1 MIIEALPELLC
12 FFFLESLLLPNDD
25 NAFDDDLLDAADF
38 DDDTR
43 FLEGSEIV
51 LNPTVTQGTFGDS
64 ASSGRCEE
72 LMRRY
77 ERVLQEKRHS
87 WTSHLRLLT
96 KLGAG
101 GQGVV
106 YLTERRG
113 SDGFTLPVALKV
125 FSPERY
131 ATPVHY
137 DSDMARIGR
146 VAAKVAQIQHENLL
160 VVENFLDRDRIR
172 MMVMEW
178 VEGYDLRR
186 LLKPD
191 LLKNLKPHFSA
202 KRFEYINDV
211 LITEGPVQPRFRSGF
226 AVAIVRECLEALAA
240 MHRQNIVHSDIK
252 PGNIMLKRTGHSKI
266 IDIGSAFALSD
277 PPQKRTCT
285 PTYAAL
291 EVLEGGEITP
301 RSDLASLGFVLLEL
315 LSGQP
320 VFAGMNDYKQ
330 LVEAKRTLKDRL
342 VDFIPKELADNE
354 LLMSFLSGMI
364 DPDPQTRLPD
374 AETANLV
381 DFGAAAFHRQLIKND
396 LSTEYENDLRIWI
409 DELLEIELESPEILQ
424 LG

>member
-1 MIIEALPELLC
+1 MRHRLP
-12 FFFLESLLLPNDD
+12 D
-25 NAFDDDLLDAADF
+25 NNTSDDDFEIVSVNF
-38 DDDTR
+38 DEETR
-43 FLEGSEIV
+43 FIESEGIIV
-51 LNPTVTQGTFGDS
+51 EPTVTQAVPGEA
-64 ASSGRCEE
+64 ASTGRCRE
-72 LMRRY
+72 LNVRY
-77 ERVLQEKRHS
+77 ERILREKRHS

-96 KLGAG
+96 KIGAG

-146 VAAKVAQIQHENLL
+146 VAATVAQIQHENLL

-178 VEGYDLRR
+178 VEGFDLRR

-191 LLKNLKPHFSA
+191 LLSNLKPHFTTE
-202 KRFEYINDV
+202 RWDYINDV
-211 LITEGPVQPRFRSGF
+211 LITEGPTQPRFRSGF

-266 IDIGSAFALSD
+266 IDIGSAFDMAD

-291 EVLEGGEITP
+291 EVLEGSEVTP

-315 LSGQP
+315 LAGKP
-320 VFAGMNDYKQ
+320 VFAGLNDYKE
-330 LVEAKRTLKDRL
+330 LVDAKRTIKDRL
-342 VDFIPKELADNE
+342 DEFVPQELADNE
-354 LLMSFLSGMI
+354 LLMSFLSGLV
-364 DPDPQTRLPD
+364 DPDPQTRFAD
-374 AETANLV
+374 ADTANLIE
-381 DFGAAAFHRQLIKND
+381 FGAAAFHRQLIKND
-396 LSTEYENDLRIWI
+396 LSTEYENDLRIWV
-409 DELLEIELESPEILQ
+409 DELLEIELNHPEILALPQ
-424 LG
+424 

>member
-1 MIIEALPELLC
+1 MPDKNPFE
-12 FFFLESLLLPNDD
+12 D
-25 NAFDDDLLDAADF
+25 DF
-38 DDDTR
+38 DQAPINLDDETR
-43 FLEGSEIV
+43 YLDGAEIV
-51 LNPTVTQGTFGDS
+51 LEPTVTQAMPGEPDS
-64 ASSGRCEE
+64 AGRCRD
-72 LMRRY
+72 LILRY
-77 ERVLQEKRHS
+77 DRILQEKRHS

-96 KLGAG
+96 KIGAG

-113 SDGFTLPVALKV
+113 ADGFTLPVALKV

-146 VAAKVAQIQHENLL
+146 VAAAVAQIQHENLL

-178 VEGYDLRR
+178 VEGFDLRR
-186 LLKPD
+186 LLKPN
-191 LLKNLKPHFSA
+191 LLTNLEPHFTA
-202 KRFEYINDV
+202 ERWEYINDV
-211 LITEGPVQPRFRSGF
+211 LITKGPVQPRFRSGF

-266 IDIGSAFALSD
+266 IDIGSAFAISD

-315 LSGQP
+315 LAGRP
-320 VFAGMNDYKQ
+320 IFAGMNDYKE
-330 LVEAKRTLKDRL
+330 LVQAKRTIKNRL
-342 VDFIPKELADNE
+342 EEFVPKELADNE
-354 LLMSFLSGMI
+354 ILMSLIAGMI
-364 DPDPQTRLPD
+364 DPDPQTRIAD
-374 AETANLV
+374 AESANLIE
-381 DFGAAAFHRQLIKND
+381 FGAAAFHRQLVKND
-396 LSTEYENDLRIWI
+396 LSTEYENDLRIWV
-409 DELLEIELESPEILQ
+409 DELLAIEIDHPEILE
-424 LG
+424 LPE

>member
-1 MIIEALPELLC
+1 
-12 FFFLESLLLPNDD
+12 
-25 NAFDDDLLDAADF
+25 
-38 DDDTR
+38 
-43 FLEGSEIV
+43 
-51 LNPTVTQGTFGDS
+51 
-64 ASSGRCEE
+64 
-72 LMRRY
+72 
-77 ERVLQEKRHS
+77 
-87 WTSHLRLLT
+87 
-96 KLGAG
+96 
-101 GQGVV
+101 
-106 YLTERRG
+106 
-113 SDGFTLPVALKV
+113 
-125 FSPERY
+125 
-131 ATPVHY
+131 
-137 DSDMARIGR
+137 
-146 VAAKVAQIQHENLL
+146 
-160 VVENFLDRDRIR
+160 
-172 MMVMEW
+172 
-178 VEGYDLRR
+178 
-186 LLKPD
+186 
-191 LLKNLKPHFSA
+191 
-202 KRFEYINDV
+202 
-211 LITEGPVQPRFRSGF
+211 
-226 AVAIVRECLEALAA
+226 

-266 IDIGSAFALSD
+266 IDIGSAFAISD

-320 VFAGMNDYKQ
+320 IFAGMNDYKQ

>member
-1 MIIEALPELLC
+1 M
-12 FFFLESLLLPNDD
+12 PN
-25 NAFDDDLLDAADF
+25 NNTFDDPFEEAPADH
-38 DDDTR
+38 DDETR
-43 FLEGSEIV
+43 FLDHSEVVIE
-51 LNPTVTQGTFGDS
+51 PTVTQALPGEES
-64 ASSGRCEE
+64 AVGRCHE
-72 LMRRY
+72 LTQRY

-146 VAAKVAQIQHENLL
+146 VAATVAQIQHENLL

-191 LLKNLKPHFSA
+191 LLTNLKPHFSPD
-202 KRFEYINDV
+202 RWNYINDV
-211 LITEGPVQPRFRSGF
+211 LITEGPMQPRFRSGF
-226 AVAIVRECLEALAA
+226 AVAIVRTCLEALAA

-266 IDIGSAFALSD
+266 IDIGSAFDIAD

-291 EVLEGGEITP
+291 EVLEGGQVTP

-315 LSGQP
+315 LAGKP
-320 VFAGMNDYKQ
+320 VFAGLNDYQ
-330 LVEAKRTLKDRL
+330 ELVDAKRSLKDRL
-342 VDFIPKELADNE
+342 GDFVPDELVGNE
-354 LLMSFLSGMI
+354 LLMSFMTNMI
-364 DPDPQTRLPD
+364 DPDPDTRFAD
-374 AETANLV
+374 AETANMV

-396 LSTEYENDLRIWI
+396 LATEYENDLRIWI
-409 DELLEIELESPEILQ
+409 DELLAIEIDHPEIFELD
-424 LG
+424 